1 MIDSGYRIVSYRI
14 VSYRIPLYFML
25 SVSFSTNKKSALA
38 DAGFV
43 EEAISK
49 LLLTN
54 HSGMAVR

>member
-1 MIDSGYRIVSYRI
+1 MIDSGYRI

-25 SVSFSTNKKSALA
+25 SVSFSNNNKSALA
-38 DAGFV
+38 NAGFV

-54 HSGMAVR
+54 HSDMAVR